1 MAQARRLVTT
11 GPYAIVR
18 HPLYLCEEITVLGVA
33 LMHFSFVAV
42 LMVAAQWMFQ
52 LRRMTNEEK
61 VLGAAFPECVAY
73 AARTPKII
81 PRLFRA

>member
-1 MAQARRLVTT
+1 
-11 GPYAIVR
+11 VR
-18 HPLYLCEEITVLGVA
+18 HPLYLCEELTTLGVA
-33 LMHFSFVAV
+33 LTHFSFAAVLIVAV
-42 LMVAAQWMFQ
+42 QWMFQ

-61 VLGAAFPECVAY
+61 VLGAAFPEYAAY